1 MNLES
6 GKEAEKLPKFEYLE
20 NKKSFLDEITFFT
33 VCKGLSFGEKIKKLI
48 KNSGHKLEDDSMFF
62 INETL
67 KKAGTERAHLRN
79 TYSKNKF
86 EEKRIPYEIKSG

>member
-1 MNLES
+1 M
-6 GKEAEKLPKFEYLE
+6 
-20 NKKSFLDEITFFT
+20 
-33 VCKGLSFGEKIKKLI
+33 I

-67 KKAGTERAHLRN
+67 IKAGKERAHLRN